1 MNERPAKHPT
11 PAQSFLLFRQ
21 QAGWAGRGEDGIET
35 LLASYQVKPEH
46 KREQKPLLTEGLTG
60 AEIDTLDD
68 AALAARLAAVQVVAR
83 AVPAHKLR
91 IVRALQAGGAVVGM
105 TGDGV
110 NDVLAGCSS
119 AISVNGHLQE
129 PHLRAAQRILSS
141 KR

>member
-60 AEIDTLDD
+60 AEIEAVFNEAMFVGFERSKEPTDLDIAGVLSGFAPLSKLMAEQI
-68 AALAARLAAVQVVAR
+68 AASKKIGR
-83 AVPAHKLR
+83 AHV
-91 IVRALQAGGAVVGM
+91 
-105 TGDGV
+105 
-110 NDVLAGCSS
+110 
-119 AISVNGHLQE
+119 
-129 PHLRAAQRILSS
+129 
-141 KR
+141 